1 MRHDDKATAIFKDFF
16 ESGKGATDTG
26 IIGYVTVLIEGQ
38 HAVGLKTE
46 SGLEVMLHL
55 GIDTVELEGKPFT
68 LKVKEG
74 DQVTSETQLIEM
86 DLKQI
91 ETAKK
96 DPTVM
101 TLITNSSD
109 RVEQVEDIVTSG
121 QLVEAHNEVY
131 SVTTK

>member
-1 MRHDDKATAIFKDFF
+1 MMGEGFAIKPENGKIYSPVTATVVSIFKT
-16 ESGKGATDTG
+16 K
-26 IIGYVTVLIEGQ
+26 

-68 LKVKEG
+68 LKVNEG
-74 DQVTSETQLIEM
+74 DQVTPETQLIEM

-101 TLITNSSD
+101 TLITNSSE
-109 RVEQVEDIVTSG
+109 RVEQIEDIVTSG
-121 QLVEAHNEVY
+121 QLVEAHNDVY

>member
-1 MRHDDKATAIFKDFF
+1 
-16 ESGKGATDTG
+16 
-26 IIGYVTVLIEGQ
+26 
-38 HAVGLKTE
+38 
-46 SGLEVMLHL
+46 
-55 GIDTVELEGKPFT
+55 
-68 LKVKEG
+68 
-74 DQVTSETQLIEM
+74 M

-101 TLITNSSD
+101 TLITNSSE

>member
-1 MRHDDKATAIFKDFF
+1 
-16 ESGKGATDTG
+16 
-26 IIGYVTVLIEGQ
+26 
-38 HAVGLKTE
+38 
-46 SGLEVMLHL
+46 MLHL

-68 LKVKEG
+68 LKVNEG
-74 DQVTSETQLIEM
+74 DQVTPETQLIEM